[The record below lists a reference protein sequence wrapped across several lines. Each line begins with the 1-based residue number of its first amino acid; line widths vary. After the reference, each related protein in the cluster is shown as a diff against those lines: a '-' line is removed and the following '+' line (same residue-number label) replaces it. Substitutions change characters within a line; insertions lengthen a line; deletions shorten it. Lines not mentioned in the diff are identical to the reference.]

1 MAQPK
6 DIKANQIRRVI
17 TRLFARDGYHGT
29 SMRAIAREL
38 GMHPSSLYHYFN
50 SKEEMLFKL
59 LDATMDEA
67 LEVLEEICARR
78 IPATEKLTQVLGF
91 YVRYYAGDQARL
103 HLLLSER
110 HVLSPRSQRILI
122 TKERRYVGLFRQI
135 FEELAA
141 EGRTKAIPPSVATF
155 AFLGMVH
162 YTVKWYRRNGP
173 VGLDR
178 LAEFFVEIFTRGIL
192 RQADPLR
199 SPRIETGDDELL

>member
-1 MAQPK
+1 MTHHR
-6 DIKANQIRRVI
+6 DIKAHQIRRVI

-38 GMHPSSLYHYFN
+38 GMHPSSLYHYFS

-67 LEVLEEICARR
+67 LAVLEEICARR
-78 IPATEKLTQVLGF
+78 IEATEKLTQVLGF

-103 HLLLSER
+103 NLLLSER
-110 HVLSPRSQRILI
+110 HVLSPKSQRILMA
-122 TKERRYVGLFRQI
+122 KERRYVGLFRHI
-135 FEELAA
+135 FEELAS
-141 EGRTKAIPPSVATF
+141 EGRIKAIPPAVATF

-173 VGLDR
+173 VSLDQ
-178 LAEFFVEIFTRGIL
+178 LADLFVEIFTRGIL
-192 RQADPLR
+192 HPVDTLRDPG
-199 SPRIETGDDELL
+199 SEVGDGPPL